1 MTVNY
6 LRDPKSI
13 YRQSFATIQKEADLS
28 QIPEDIA
35 DVVVRLIHACGMTD
49 IVEDL
54 VYSKDVVRSGREAL
68 QQGAPVLCDARM
80 VAEGVIRSRLPAEN
94 EVLCWNTHPECPVM
108 AKKMETTRSAAA
120 VEFWRPRLA
129 GAVVA
134 VGNAPTTLFR
144 LLEVIAEG
152 VGPPAVIL
160 GFPVGFVGAVESKEL
175 LIKQCGI
182 QNQRVEL
189 GKTVPFLTLSG
200 RRGGSAMAA
209 AVVNALA
216 KTTKT

>member
-1 MTVNY
+1 MTVDY

-13 YRQSFATIQKEADLS
+13 YRQSFATIRKEADLS
-28 QIPEDIA
+28 KLPEDIA

-54 VYSKDVVRSGREAL
+54 VFSKDAACAGRKAL

-94 EVLCWNTHPECPVM
+94 EVLCWNSHTECPAL
-108 AKKMETTRSAAA
+108 AKKMKTTRSAAA

-175 LIKQCGI
+175 LVKQCGI

-216 KTTKT
+216 KTIKT